1 MAEGSPS
8 SVGLRFRR
16 GPGRWVGQGHPMLW
30 GVHLERLPGGHR
42 SFQEVFFFRGRGVVL
57 YHTACGLLVPDQ
69 RLNLG
74 LWQWKHGILPTVGR
88 FERDKW
94 VEFASQ
100 RRRRAFGVRQ
110 NWAPVSVPV
119 TCGRRQDNGNGQ

>member
-1 MAEGSPS
+1 
-8 SVGLRFRR
+8 
-16 GPGRWVGQGHPMLW
+16 MLW

-74 LWQWKHGILPTVGR
+74 LWQWKHGILPTGGR

-100 RRRRAFGVRQ
+100 RRRRAFGGKWWVGQLGGKGVLAREPRFPLLLSGVM
-110 NWAPVSVPV
+110 NSLCPRIVL
-119 TCGRRQDNGNGQ
+119 GR

>member
-1 MAEGSPS
+1 M
-8 SVGLRFRR
+8 
-16 GPGRWVGQGHPMLW
+16 
-30 GVHLERLPGGHR
+30 
-42 SFQEVFFFRGRGVVL
+42 VL

-100 RRRRAFGVRQ
+100 RRRRAFGGKWWVGQLSGKGVLAREPRFPLLLSGVM
-110 NWAPVSVPV
+110 NSLCPRIVL
-119 TCGRRQDNGNGQ
+119 GR